1 MNKNNN
7 LWQKVIEEEMEKL
20 KTAVAEST
28 TSPENLAGYQE
39 IDFHMIFLS
48 ILGKT

>member
-1 MNKNNN
+1 
-7 LWQKVIEEEMEKL
+7 MEKL

-48 ILGKT
+48 ILGKTSGAKLG